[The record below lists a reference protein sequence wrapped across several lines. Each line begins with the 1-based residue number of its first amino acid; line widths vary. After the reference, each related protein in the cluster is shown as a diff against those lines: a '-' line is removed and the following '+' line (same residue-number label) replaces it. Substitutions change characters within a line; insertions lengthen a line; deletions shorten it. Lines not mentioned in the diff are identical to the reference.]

1 MFTDWHLISLN
12 LIRKRKNI
20 PFLWMNLLKDSINI
34 EYIEYKWFLN
44 QVDFDKWLLTQ
55 LAYFTHIK

>member
-12 LIRKRKNI
+12 LIRERKNI
-20 PFLWMNLLKDSINI
+20 PFLWMNLLKDSIHI
-34 EYIEYKWFLN
+34 EYIEYKVN

>member
-1 MFTDWHLISLN
+1 
-12 LIRKRKNI
+12 
-20 PFLWMNLLKDSINI
+20 MNLLKDSIHI
-34 EYIEYKWFLN
+34 EYIEYKVN